1 MANKMWMKMKNPMSP
16 VKKSLR
22 SRGWVRAGQG
32 PWPGCQHPEIQKCSQ
47 KRVHREATC
56 TPAIPVE
63 NLHQLD
69 GGRGFCGVWGVRGNG
84 ERCSG
89 FGVSIRS
96 ILTHL
101 GVKILTPQLH
111 GLMMLGK
118 LLHLTNVSLFI
129 YRPMLTA
136 SLSLI

>member
-1 MANKMWMKMKNPMSP
+1 MKNPMSP
-16 VKKSLR
+16 VKKSLG
-22 SRGWVRAGQG
+22 SLGWVRAGQG
-32 PWPGCQHPEIQKCSQ
+32 PWPGCQHPEIQKRSQ

-69 GGRGFCGVWGVRGNG
+69 GGLGFCGVWGVRGND

-89 FGVSIRS
+89 FGVRQM
-96 ILTHL
+96 

-111 GLMMLGK
+111 GLMMLRK

-129 YRPMLTA
+129 YRPR
-136 SLSLI
+136 

>member
-1 MANKMWMKMKNPMSP
+1 MKNPMSP
-16 VKKSLR
+16 VKKSLG
-22 SRGWVRAGQG
+22 SLGWVRAGQG
-32 PWPGCQHPEIQKCSQ
+32 PWPGCQHPEIQKRSQ

-69 GGRGFCGVWGVRGNG
+69 GGLGFCGVWGVRGND

-89 FGVSIRS
+89 FEVRQM
-96 ILTHL
+96 

-111 GLMMLGK
+111 GLMMLRK

-129 YRPMLTA
+129 YRPR
-136 SLSLI
+136 